1 MESGGASE
9 QQRKK
14 SKGRRRN
21 RIFFVVDEKRLD
33 TGGNGIYFVFTL
45 NLKPMFADAGD
56 DDDWAT
62 MRALPPPIARFDSLE
77 RCAERLDFALV
88 GSNVVA
94 VSTQKRT
101 LLYDTAAA
109 VVSNGPEL
117 RHATIGGTAL
127 ILLGTRLYAMDNRPC
142 EPDPCFQVLL
152 PPATPVAGS
161 GGRRRRHW
169 SWRALPDP
177 PADFSMVRPAP
188 AMIFCNTTAFVAA
201 GARIWVSAPDRGTY
215 SFDTTAHGNAMAWR
229 KVGDWELPWVR
240 RAVFVP
246 ELNLCFAMCRTRY
259 CLCAFDVPSAEPA
272 AAAPVTRYAWVEE
285 TYPRECLERGYF
297 PHGPASLAY
306 LGDGRLCIGW
316 TIIVEFGE
324 QYGYSNMPTRFA
336 LLLMAVQV
344 VAVAGEEGQLR
355 LVKHKARCYLMSNR
369 AQEIFLLQP
378 SLTRRWRRSPCPEDA
393 EQVLTPE
400 QRVYCPRPPRPQ
412 EEVGSPATVIIASP
426 ALLAAA
432 RVAARWRGG
441 EEEVGGG
448 ALAWSPPWG

>member
-1 MESGGASE
+1 
-9 QQRKK
+9 
-14 SKGRRRN
+14 
-21 RIFFVVDEKRLD
+21 
-33 TGGNGIYFVFTL
+33 
-45 NLKPMFADAGD
+45 
-56 DDDWAT
+56 

-101 LLYDTAAA
+101 LLYDAAAA

-127 ILLGTRLYAMDNRPC
+127 IPLGTRLYAMDNRPC

-188 AMIFCNTTAFVAA
+188 AMIFCHTTAFVAA

-272 AAAPVTRYAWVEE
+272 AAAAPVA
-285 TYPRECLERGYF
+285 
-297 PHGPASLAY
+297 
-306 LGDGRLCIGW
+306 RLCISW

-378 SLTRRWRRSPCPEDA
+378 SL
-393 EQVLTPE
+393 
-400 QRVYCPRPPRPQ
+400 
-412 EEVGSPATVIIASP
+412 
-426 ALLAAA
+426 
-432 RVAARWRGG
+432 
-441 EEEVGGG
+441 
-448 ALAWSPPWG
+448 